1 MGLLIGLAVAALTL
15 AALWRVASVGRAG
28 LQLAGAALLFGLG
41 GYALQGK
48 PGLRGSPAADRPV
61 AALPPVIPIEIA
73 SEFYGR
79 FNAAYFWLVIAN
91 GYAERGD
98 SAGAVAILRSGLRA
112 QPRDSELWIALGN
125 ALILH
130 GGGRPSPASELAFA
144 RASRLAPLHPGPPFL
159 YGLTLLGQG
168 QPERALD
175 LWRQAATRGP
185 AAASWQPN
193 LRARIATIERLIGQK
208 QD

>member
-48 PGLRGSPAADRPV
+48 PGLRGSPASDRSV

-79 FNAAYFWLVIAN
+79 FNAAYFWIVIAN

-98 SAGAVAILRSGLRA
+98 SSSAVAILRSGLRA

-125 ALILH
+125 ALVSH

-144 RASRLAPLHPGPPFL
+144 RAARLAPRHPGPPFF
-159 YGLTLLGQG
+159 YGLALLGQG
-168 QPERALD
+168 QPGRALA
-175 LWRQAATRGP
+175 LWREAAMRGP
-185 AAASWQPN
+185 ADASWQPN
-193 LRARIATIERLIGQK
+193 LRARIAMIERLSGQG
-208 QD
+208 QN